1 MREEDLDLTEGLL
14 RIPKTKTK
22 TPRTIYLPDVLVKAL
37 LKMKKALAD
46 ELDGGRRPGRPRT
59 APGVVWPSSTFSG
72 SLRADG
78 ITQMLGHREK
88 EAGVSLGAHAWR
100 RKFAGDWLRKEGTE
114 VGLMAYA
121 GWSSTAMVARYAKDV
136 AQEHAIEEA
145 RRMFA

>member
-14 RIPKTKTK
+14 RIPMTKTK

-59 APGVVWPSSTFSG
+59 APGVVWPSSIFSG

-78 ITQMLGHREK
+78 VTQMLGHREK
-88 EAGVSLGAHAWR
+88 EAGISLGAHAWR
-100 RKFAGDWLRKEGTE
+100 RKFAGHWQASRHFSMNFIALPAPTQLVRR
-114 VGLMAYA
+114 L
-121 GWSSTAMVARYAKDV
+121 SSARLGS
-136 AQEHAIEEA
+136 EA
-145 RRMFA
+145 S